1 MVKLSLLFSSLFA
14 DGKMGDILS
23 TILDAGFEI
32 SAIQSFTLNR
42 VMAEEFLEVYNGGTI
57 NCAFLFCSD
66 LSFLITSLFCSLL

>member
-1 MVKLSLLFSSLFA
+1 
-14 DGKMGDILS
+14 MGDILS

-42 VMAEEFLEVYNGGTI
+42 VMAEEFLEVYKGGTI

-66 LSFLITSLFCSLL
+66 LSSVLFSLLFSHRFSNRFSLLV